1 MGIKGVKSGAI
12 SELRNLTEQKLSKM
26 SKEDLASLVASTS
39 KTITAQIR
47 GVKKEYGLQ
56 SPFLRQR
63 EDNDMPLPK
72 EIKLKSAMKKE
83 LSELKNIARDL
94 AYISRL
100 KTASKS
106 GMNVF
111 KKDFYLKTGKNLKDL
126 SSDDWANI
134 RDKIN
139 EGYSS
144 TSAITSYDI
153 ENGIFDAI
161 DEIEQAQEKAKLE
174 VDDDLESESPYD
186 L

>member
-1 MGIKGVKSGAI
+1 MGIKSVKSGAMA
-12 SELRNLTEQKLSKM
+12 ELRNLTEQKLSKM

-39 KTITAQIR
+39 KTITGQIR

-63 EDNDMPLPK
+63 EDSNVELPK

-100 KTASKS
+100 QTASKS
-106 GMNVF
+106 GMKVF
-111 KKDFYLKTGKNLKDL
+111 RKDFKIKTGKDVKDL
-126 SSDDWANI
+126 TAEDWANI

-153 ENGIFDAI
+153 ENGIFEAI
-161 DEIEQAQEKAKLE
+161 DDIEQAQEKAKLE